1 MMILC
6 LYNRLVIIG
15 VMIDNTVE
23 KLGFKFRWLVV
34 RLMYSLLDG
43 VVESLNA
50 IRFKVSCHSASVM
63 NLRVFLKRFK
73 PMNFSF

>member
-1 MMILC
+1 
-6 LYNRLVIIG
+6 
-15 VMIDNTVE
+15 MIDNTVE

-43 VVESLNA
+43 VVESLNS

-63 NLRVFLKRFK
+63 NLGVFLKRFK